1 MHSDTTSKVLQNQYS
16 IKAYGDYYK
25 LILHKRNLYPSG
37 YEKPQ
42 QKVKIERNQGKE
54 SSNISRARSKIWEYA
69 MCNEFEY
76 FVTFTLNK
84 DKMDRYDLEDFIS
97 KLGQFIRDYRK
108 SRNTDIEYLLVPEKH
123 KDGAWHMHGL
133 IKGIKKEELKP
144 FQLKDKIPSRIKKLI
159 REGRIIYNWSMYAER
174 FGFVTVE
181 KIINNEAVSGYM
193 TKYIN
198 KSVGVTVTEKHK
210 KSYYCSNGLK
220 QAKVI
225 KKGTF
230 PTQLRNALNFD
241 FENDYVLIHHI
252 KKHEYETILSQL

>member
-1 MHSDTTSKVLQNQYS
+1 MHSNTTSKVLQNQFS
-16 IKAYGDYYK
+16 VKRYGDYYK
-25 LILHKRNLYPSG
+25 LILHKRNLYPAG
-37 YEKPQ
+37 YEKPE
-42 QKVKIERNQGKE
+42 KRVKTERSGGKE
-54 SSNISRARSKIWEYA
+54 SCNISRTRSIIWELS

-84 DKMDRYDLEDFIS
+84 NKMDRYDLDDFIL

-108 SRNTDIEYLLVPEKH
+108 SRNSDIQYLLVPEKH

-133 IKGIKKEELKP
+133 MRGIKPEDLVP
-144 FQLKDKIPSRIKKLI
+144 FTLHDKIPVKIKNLI
-159 REGRIIYNWSMYAER
+159 RAGRTICNWSNYAEK
-174 FGFVTVE
+174 FGFVSVE

-210 KSYYCSNGLK
+210 KSYYCSQGLK
-220 QAKVI
+220 RSEVI

-230 PTQLRNALNFD
+230 PTSIRNALQFD

-252 KKHEYETILSQL
+252 REYEYESILSQL